1 MIRRDFIQAEIAKI
15 AQALA
20 KILGLKKAGNTQE
33 ADDLINKSLLN
44 DFDLKLDD
52 LLLLDENQFKKL
64 LADRKYPPQKLDLL
78 SQFLL
83 ESVFPFQPN
92 PKTFQLLDH
101 ILLIYQLL
109 EQEHHT
115 QSFENLSR
123 KQNILQFLNQN
134 QQHG

>member
-1 MIRRDFIQAEIAKI
+1 MIRRDFIQAEIAKL

-20 KILGLKKAGNTQE
+20 KILGLKAVGNTQE
-33 ADDLINKSLLN
+33 AEDLINKSLLN
-44 DFDLKLDD
+44 DFDLKPED
-52 LLLLDENQFKKL
+52 LLLLDENQFSKL
-64 LADRKYPPQKLDLL
+64 LANRKYPPQKLDLL

-83 ESVFPFQPN
+83 ESVSPFQPN

-101 ILLIYQLL
+101 ILLIYQML

-134 QQHG
+134 EQHG

>member
-1 MIRRDFIQAEIAKI
+1 MIRRDFIQAEIEKI
-15 AQALA
+15 AKALA
-20 KILGLKKAGNTQE
+20 KIMGLKEASNLQE

-44 DFDLKLDD
+44 DFDLKADD
-52 LLLLDENQFKKL
+52 LLLLDEKQFKKL
-64 LADRKYPPQKLDLL
+64 LADRKYLPQKLDLL

-83 ESVFPFQPN
+83 ESVSPFQPN
-92 PKTFQLLDH
+92 PKTFHLLDH

-123 KQNILQFLNQN
+123 KQNIIQFLNQN
-134 QQHG
+134 EQHG

>member
-1 MIRRDFIQAEIAKI
+1 MIRRDFIQAEIAKL

-20 KILGLKKAGNTQE
+20 KILGLKAVGNTQE
-33 ADDLINKSLLN
+33 AEGLINKLLLN
-44 DFDLKLDD
+44 DFDLELDN
-52 LLLLDENQFKKL
+52 LLLLDEDQFKKL

-83 ESVFPFQPN
+83 ESISPFQPT
-92 PKTFQLLDH
+92 PKTFHLLDH
-101 ILLIYQLL
+101 ILLIYQIL

-134 QQHG
+134 EQHG

>member
-44 DFDLKLDD
+44 DFDLKLED
-52 LLLLDENQFKKL
+52 LLLLDENQFKKF
-64 LADRKYPPQKLDLL
+64 LAERKYPPQKLDLL

-83 ESVFPFQPN
+83 ESVFPFQSN

-101 ILLIYQLL
+101 ILLIYQML

-123 KQNILQFLNQN
+123 KHAILQFLNQN
-134 QQHG
+134 EQHG

>member
-1 MIRRDFIQAEIAKI
+1 MIRRDFIQAEIEKI
-15 AQALA
+15 AKALA
-20 KILGLKKAGNTQE
+20 KIMGLKEASNLQE

-44 DFDLKLDD
+44 DFDLKADD
-52 LLLLDENQFKKL
+52 LLLLDEKQFKKL
-64 LADRKYPPQKLDLL
+64 LADRKYLPQKLDLL

-83 ESVFPFQPN
+83 ESVSPFQPN
-92 PKTFQLLDH
+92 PKTFHLLDH

-123 KQNILQFLNQN
+123 KQNIIQFLNQN
-134 QQHG
+134 KQHG

>member
-1 MIRRDFIQAEIAKI
+1 MIRRDFLQAEITKL

-20 KILGLKKAGNTQE
+20 KILGLKAVGNTQE
-33 ADDLINKSLLN
+33 ADDLINKTLLN
-44 DFDLKLDD
+44 DFDLTLED
-52 LLLLDENQFKKL
+52 LLLLDEDQFKKL
-64 LADRKYPPQKLDLL
+64 LADRKYPTQKLDLL

-92 PKTFQLLDH
+92 PKTFHLLDH
-101 ILLIYQLL
+101 ILLIYQIL

-115 QSFENLSR
+115 QSFENLNR

-134 QQHG
+134 E